1 MNRTDRTLLVDA
13 DIMAYKAASATEG
26 VYHFNGPDEEPA
38 VDENLDEALE
48 VAERDIERVANLLK
62 ATKVI
67 VCLTDDIDQAT
78 GEVNNFRVDSYPQ
91 YKQKRL
97 AVRRPST
104 LEKVKEF
111 YSKRYETYQRP
122 RLEADD
128 CMGILATHPTLIPG
142 EKIIVSADKDMKTI
156 PGLLFNPRSNKRKPT
171 LISELDAD
179 RYFMEQTLTGDSTD
193 GYPGCKGIG
202 PKSPFVEAV
211 REAKNLQAM
220 WHVVVAAY
228 LSQGLTPEHALAQA
242 RCARILRASD
252 WDFSARRPRL
262 WVPPAKSSGSD

>member
-1 MNRTDRTLLVDA
+1 MSKDRTLLVDA

-26 VYHFNGPDEEPA
+26 LYLFNGVDAEPS
-38 VDENLDEALE
+38 VDENLEEALE

-78 GEVNNFRVDSYPQ
+78 GEVNNFRCDCYPQ

-97 AVRRPST
+97 AVRRPAT
-104 LEKVKEF
+104 LETVKAF
-111 YSKRYETYQRP
+111 YAKRYETYQRS

-128 CMGILATHPTLIPG
+128 CMGILATHETLVPG

-171 LISELDAD
+171 LISELEAD

-193 GYPGCKGIG
+193 GYPGCRGVG
-202 PKSPFVEAV
+202 EKSPFVAAV

-220 WHVVVAAY
+220 WHVVVGAY
-228 LSQGLTPEHALAQA
+228 LSHGLSPEDALAQA

-252 WDFSARRPRL
+252 WDFQTRKPRL
-262 WVPPAKSSGSD
+262 WTPPVRSRT